1 MTGDP
6 PSDPDPVSNKE
17 RIMRKAMV
25 LFIPAM
31 VFLFLAG
38 HTLVY
43 AQSAQKQQP
52 AKKKS
57 GKSKIVVEYIA
68 FPEQLKQYDV
78 YPWDT
83 LKIED
88 FQNAY
93 TKMVGQ
99 GALEEWVK
107 SLTGTAASKNRMVR
121 AFREQFVLVVSCKP
135 HMCDE
140 SQVIVLYDPVKKQTF
155 SVLARDGKFYWFGD
169 PPEKIRDLL
178 NILLVDEFKDI
189 YKAGK

>member
-6 PSDPDPVSNKE
+6 LSDPVSNKE
-17 RIMRKAMV
+17 RIMRKTMV
-25 LFIPAM
+25 LFIPVM

-38 HTLVY
+38 HTPVY

-57 GKSKIVVEYIA
+57 GKSRIVVEYVA

-83 LKIED
+83 LKIEG

-93 TKMVGQ
+93 TKMTGQ